1 MLMPAVQ
8 LLQDRDSWLEWV
20 SANGGLA
27 MARAAQGKCAEG
39 LNLAKLGAA
48 RSKNLRGQALN
59 VIANNYLAFTHLLCG
74 EWQQAADVSR
84 ANLAAAAGT
93 SNQLLEAVAATT
105 ALWAATRSGLLDE
118 AKVVLQ
124 EHDAAVKH
132 PVLLDWRAAIRAE
145 MALVGAD
152 HASAVSLAQDAVEIA
167 RKRKSV
173 FAQGHAERTWARA
186 LAAQTKSHPD
196 VDTHMSRS
204 RELFKLGNCHVEV
217 DRTHD
222 LWDELR
228 VQRGDPPAR

>member
-1 MLMPAVQ
+1 M
-8 LLQDRDSWLEWV
+8 
-20 SANGGLA
+20 
-27 MARAAQGKCAEG
+27 
-39 LNLAKLGAA
+39 
-48 RSKNLRGQALN
+48 
-59 VIANNYLAFTHLLCG
+59 
-74 EWQQAADVSR
+74 
-84 ANLAAAAGT
+84 
-93 SNQLLEAVAATT
+93 
-105 ALWAATRSGLLDE
+105 
-118 AKVVLQ
+118 
-124 EHDAAVKH
+124 
-132 PVLLDWRAAIRAE
+132 
-145 MALVGAD
+145 
-152 HASAVSLAQDAVEIA
+152 EIA